1 MPLKA
6 HEHPL
11 KKIFSADFD
20 FVIPHYQRPYAW
32 GIEQALQLLDD
43 LEDALVPDAAEPYF
57 LGSLVL
63 VKPDE
68 NAPQAEVIDGQ
79 QRLTTLSI
87 LLAVLRDLTENN
99 EVAAVLRDMVLEPGV
114 ALDGIKA
121 KPRLLLRE
129 QDSGF
134 FKTYVQTSD
143 RLDDLLKL
151 SDHALANDSHRAI
164 RDNARALRERL
175 SSWTDD
181 KRSSLAALARNRT
194 FLVVV
199 STPDLASAHRIFSV
213 MNARGLDLEPSD
225 IFKSEVIGSIDAA
238 QQQEY
243 AKAWE
248 TAEQNLGRTTFADLF
263 LHLRMI
269 AAKARGQREL
279 LIEFPQ
285 QVLNAYTKTGKAA
298 SFVDDMLI
306 PYATAY
312 AHLLNQDYDQ
322 HDSAWS
328 KVNNWLQRL
337 VQLDNSDWRPPALWA
352 LKNYDD
358 DPLFLDAFLRR
369 LERLAASMLLRRV
382 YTTPRVTRYTELLK
396 QLDAGAGIDAA
407 AFDLSADE
415 RQETRERLDGE
426 LYKVQPVRKYVLLR
440 LDELLAGAPGVS
452 YHHKIISVEHVLPQK
467 PRSDSQWVE
476 DFTADER
483 ALWTHRLGNLLLLN
497 RNKNSQAQN
506 YDFAKK
512 KEKYFG
518 PAAGVTG
525 FALTTRVI
533 KEPEWTPDLLER
545 RQSELTG
552 ILVKE
557 WELN

>member
-20 FVIPHYQRPYAW
+20 FAIPHYQRPYAW
-32 GIEQALQLLDD
+32 GTEQALQLLDD
-43 LEDALVPDAAEPYF
+43 LEDALVRDAAEPYF

-68 NAPQAEVIDGQ
+68 NAPQADVIDGQ
-79 QRLTTLSI
+79 QRLTTVSI
-87 LLAVLRDLTENN
+87 LLAVLRDLAKDD
-99 EVAAVLRDMVLEPGV
+99 EVTAVLRDMVMEPGV

-134 FKTYVQTSD
+134 FKTYVQTPD

-164 RDNARALRERL
+164 RDNAKALWERL
-175 SSWTDD
+175 SSWTDE
-181 KRSSLAALARNRT
+181 KRDALAALARNRT

-225 IFKSEVIGSIDAA
+225 IFKSEVIGAIEAT

-248 TAEQNLGRTTFADLF
+248 TAEQNLGRTTFAELF

-269 AAKARGQREL
+269 VAKARGQREL
-279 LIEFPQ
+279 LLEFPQ
-285 QVLNAYTKTGKAA
+285 QVLNAYAKTGKAT

-322 HDSAWS
+322 HDTAWS

-352 LKNYDD
+352 LKNYDA
-358 DPLFLDAFLRR
+358 DPVFLDAFLRR

-396 QLDAGAGIDAA
+396 QLDAGAGIDAP
-407 AFDLSADE
+407 AFALSADE
-415 RQETRERLDGE
+415 RKETRERLDGE

-440 LDELLAGAPGVS
+440 LDELLADSPGVS
-452 YHHKIISVEHVLPQK
+452 YQHKIISVEHVLPQR
-467 PRSDSQWVE
+467 PRTDSQWVE

-483 ALWTHRLGNLLLLN
+483 VLWTHRLGNLLLLN

-506 YDFAKK
+506 YDFTTK
-512 KEKYFG
+512 KEKYFN

-533 KEPEWTPDLLER
+533 MESEWTPDVLER
-545 RQSELTG
+545 RQAELTG